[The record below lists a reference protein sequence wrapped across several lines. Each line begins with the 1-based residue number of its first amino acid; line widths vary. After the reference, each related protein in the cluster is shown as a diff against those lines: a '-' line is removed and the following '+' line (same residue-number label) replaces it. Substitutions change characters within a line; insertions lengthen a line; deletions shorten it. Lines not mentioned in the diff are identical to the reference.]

1 MGERVDNRKRSFF
14 RKSYEFLAGLLTVAA
29 GVIIFEE
36 FFRIPSIKE
45 RYKNEMNELT
55 QKYNSTIENYDDLN
69 KKYEEIAKRIDN
81 INELQK
87 ESANVIEN
95 YSKDMEELIGMLEKT
110 IEKYNGV
117 VGEEYLKFD
126 RSFVEILKENKN
138 IPADYSKV
146 VKYFPLIK
154 GIWYE
159 PKIVKE
165 GIYDLIVNTE
175 VVSLSPLKEGEVILK
190 RKDKDEVKTL
200 KIYPLGLDEESFS
213 VKFDKVEKG
222 LYTLGVLVK
231 DLEGNESRKEIEIK
245 LDDNY
250 GG

>member
-1 MGERVDNRKRSFF
+1 MVDSNKRKFF
-14 RKSYEFLAGLLTVAA
+14 KRSYEFLAGLLAVAA
-29 GVIIFEE
+29 GVIIYQE

-45 RYKNEMNELT
+45 KYKNEMNKLT
-55 QKYNSTIENYDDLN
+55 EEYNSTIENYDNLN
-69 KKYEEIAKRIDN
+69 KKYEEIAKYIDN

-87 ESANVIEN
+87 ESANVIDNYREN
-95 YSKDMEELIGMLEKT
+95 IEELISKLEET
-110 IEKYNGV
+110 IEKYSKV

-138 IPADYSKV
+138 IPTDYLKV

-159 PKIVKE
+159 AKLVRE

-175 VVSLSPLKEGEVILK
+175 VASLSPLKEGEITLK

-222 LYTLGVLVK
+222 LYTLGVWVK
-231 DLEGNESRKEIEIK
+231 DSEGNESRKEIEIK

-250 GG
+250 GR

>member
-1 MGERVDNRKRSFF
+1 MVDNSKRSFI
-14 RKSYEFLAGLLTVAA
+14 RRSYEFIAGLLAVAA
-29 GVIIFEE
+29 GVIIYEE

-45 RYKNEMNELT
+45 KYKNEMNKFIEE
-55 QKYNSTIENYDDLN
+55 YNSTIEKYDDLN

-87 ESANVIEN
+87 ESTSIIEN
-95 YSKDMEELIGMLEKT
+95 YSKDIEELIGMLEKT
-110 IEKYNGV
+110 INKYSKV
-117 VGEEYLKFD
+117 VGEEYLRFD

-138 IPADYSKV
+138 IPTDYLKV

-159 PKIVKE
+159 SKIVRE
-165 GIYDLIVNTE
+165 GIYDLIVNIE
-175 VVSLSPLKEGEVILK
+175 VASLSPLKEGEVTLK

-222 LYTLGVLVK
+222 SYTLGVWVK
-231 DLEGNESRKEIEIK
+231 DSEENERRKEIEIK

>member
-1 MGERVDNRKRSFF
+1 MVDNNKRKFF
-14 RKSYEFLAGLLTVAA
+14 RRSYEFIAGLLAVAA
-29 GVIIFEE
+29 GVIIYEE
-36 FFRIPSIKE
+36 FVRVPSVKE
-45 RYKNEMNELT
+45 KYKSEMNKLT
-55 QKYNSTIENYDDLN
+55 EEYNSTIENYDNLN

-87 ESANVIEN
+87 ESANIIDNYREN
-95 YSKDMEELIGMLEKT
+95 IEELISKLEET
-110 IEKYNGV
+110 INKYSKV

-138 IPADYSKV
+138 IPADYLKI

-154 GIWYE
+154 RVSFE
-159 PKIVKE
+159 PKIVSE

-175 VVSLSPLKEGEVILK
+175 VASLSPLKEGEVTLK
-190 RKDKDEVKTL
+190 RKDKDEVKSI

-213 VKFDKVEKG
+213 VKFERIEKG
-222 LYTLGVLVK
+222 LYTLEVWVK
-231 DLEGNESRKEIEIK
+231 DSEGNENKREIEIK
-245 LDDNY
+245 LDGIY